1 MSSLR
6 WTVATQY
13 AEPNLLPNVAM
24 SHIKLNQVCRFYG
37 SVRAVDS
44 VSLEIRS
51 GEFFSILGPSGCGK
65 TTLMRLISGFDF
77 PTHGEIEIEST
88 NMKGIPPEKRPT
100 ALIFQNLALFPWMT
114 VAENVAFGLRAQK
127 IPPPEINRIV
137 NQLLDQVDLS
147 GMGNRAISQISGGQK
162 QRVAIARALAV
173 KPRAL
178 LLDEPLSALDL
189 KLKQRMRSELKSI
202 QRSTGLTFIYITHD
216 QNEALALSDRIA
228 VMNSGRIE
236 QIGTPEEIYQ
246 KPCSGFV
253 ASFVGDINQIQ
264 VELVSMDPTHCLA
277 EIGIPSGKFQVETG
291 PELNPE
297 LEIRMMV
304 RPEKVRITSDNEI
317 YDQGHITLTGE
328 LEENVFEGSLYHAL
342 VKIPQKENPHQ
353 LWKVTSPNPIS
364 HPPGTSVNLSF
375 SRADVM
381 LLNDVK

>member
-1 MSSLR
+1 
-6 WTVATQY
+6 
-13 AEPNLLPNVAM
+13 M

-44 VSLEIRS
+44 VSFEVQS

-77 PTHGEIEIEST
+77 PTSGEIEIESR
-88 NMKGIPPEKRPT
+88 NMNGIPPEKRPT
-100 ALIFQNLALFPWMT
+100 AMIFQNLALFPWMT
-114 VAENVAFGLRAQK
+114 VAENVAFGLRARK
-127 IPPPEINRIV
+127 IPQHESARIV
-137 NQLLDQVDLS
+137 DELLDQVDLS
-147 GMGNRAISQISGGQK
+147 GMGNRAVSQISGGQK

-216 QNEALALSDRIA
+216 QNEALAMSDRIA

-236 QIGTPEEIYQ
+236 QIGAPEEIYL
-246 KPCSGFV
+246 KPRSEFV

-264 VELVSMDPTHCLA
+264 VKLVSLDPTNRLA
-277 EIGIPSGKFQVETG
+277 EIQAPSGKFEVQTG

-297 LEIRMMV
+297 RELRMMV
-304 RPEKVRITSDNEI
+304 RPEKVSLSTDNESI
-317 YDQGHITLTGE
+317 DSESISITGE
-328 LEENVFEGSLYHAL
+328 LEEKVFEGSLYHAL
-342 VKIPQKENPHQ
+342 VRIPQNSKTHPSQ
-353 LWKVTSPNPIS
+353 LWKVTSPNPILTK
-364 HPPGTSVNLSF
+364 PGSPIKLSF

-381 LLNDVK
+381 VLNDEK